1 MKNRANF
8 LSCKIRNKNIKKQ
21 ERKKKRKKKGR
32 EGGNQKEQNRRS
44 SQEHKQENIRR
55 YGKMSA
61 GAADQ
66 VVCQIRSR
74 RHRKLIQFA
83 RQMGQSFAKQER
95 KSNNA
100 DKNFPFQAKRGMLVS
115 FMRYITVNERKKK
128 ERNGRNNKRN
138 SLNIA

>member
-61 GAADQ
+61 GADQ